1 MADYEEKMRLP
12 YDEVVRKFQDDAE
25 QQLGRSLTDTEFA
38 DWWRKQPT
46 FLTFEDWLR
55 EEVEMRKMGSKPC
68 PTCGTLNSVTAT
80 VCHKCGSL
88 MRDQRPPSGGAVV
101 AGAPARR
108 VQARGP
114 MSPPGPTNAPAP
126 IVQKRVIKKPIEGKE
141 GESSE
146 GQNGDGN
153 SSDDL

>member
-1 MADYEEKMRLP
+1 ADYEWMMRLQ

-25 QQLGRSLTDTEFA
+25 QQLGRSLSETEFQE
-38 DWWRKQPT
+38 WWRKQPT

-55 EEVEMRKMGSKPC
+55 EEEEMRKMGSKPC

-114 MSPPGPTNAPAP
+114 PPPEGSSTGPPP
-126 IVQKRVIKKPIEGKE
+126 VVQKRVIKKPMDSKE
-141 GESSE
+141 GE
-146 GQNGDGN
+146 
-153 SSDDL
+153 